1 MNINNI
7 KTCVLSA
14 ILAVSMSSCLD
25 KYPEDS
31 IRMDEAVNTVEDVD
45 KLVIGIYDS
54 FMSSALYS
62 GNLTIL
68 PDLQAD
74 FVFCV
79 KG

>member
-54 FMSSALYS
+54 CKSSALCS
-62 GNLTIL
+62 GKLTIL

-74 FVFCV
+74 VVFCV